1 MKRTQLRQKTPLK
14 KRQSKKK
21 NIVAANLAR
30 AIWRTKGYCE
40 DCGRTKA
47 DGWQMQ
53 GAHVFG
59 TGAYPRLAGDIRNGM
74 CLCAACHRKWT
85 NNPEWYVFVQQSRLE
100 KYYKTLLG
108 MSTNWQKV
116 NWLDRIDFL
125 RELLRAI
132 EAGEMS
138 VEEAC
143 DYETEY

>member
-1 MKRTQLRQKTPLK
+1 MKRTPF
-14 KRQSKKK
+14 KKK
-21 NIVAANLAR
+21 KSTTKNVIAANLAR
-30 AIWRTKGYCE
+30 VIWRTKGFCE
-40 DCGRTKA
+40 DCGRKYS

-85 NNPEWYVFVQQSRLE
+85 NNPEWYNFVKESRVG
-100 KYYKTLLG
+100 KYYITLLS
-108 MSTNWQKV
+108 MSTRSEKV

-125 RELLRAI
+125 NEIKRAI
-132 EAGEMS
+132 EANEMT

-143 DYETEY
+143 EYETEY